1 MTVPENISQAQRA
14 HPRVYCASCGQRLA
28 SDIPRQAPC
37 PFCGARHRRYNIG
50 LHAMVTTAATLK
62 LARTYYRRHPG
73 WLAAQLVIVMVCVA
87 LGIVGIIADNIP
99 SAIICLILATVLAL
113 VALCLPAWR
122 DRVEEH
128 L

>member
-1 MTVPENISQAQRA
+1 MTVPENINQAQRA

-28 SDIPRQAPC
+28 SDIPHQAAC
-37 PFCGARHRRYNIG
+37 PFCGASQRRYEIG
-50 LHAMVTTAATLK
+50 LHTTVTAQATLERV
-62 LARTYYRRHPG
+62 RTYYRRHPA
-73 WLAAQLVIVMVCVA
+73 WLAAQLVIIMVGV
-87 LGIVGIIADNIP
+87 VSIIAGNIP
-99 SAIICLILATVLAL
+99 SAIVCLILATGLAL